1 MSGERGDT
9 KNGGAGWP
17 AVTLSLDRNRPGAVS
32 VRAAMWPTLKLET
45 EERWFDELY
54 VWTEGFQP
62 GTMQRARIQLNALG
76 KGFALLEREKV
87 RRVGVTL
94 SFGTVERCLD
104 LVTDAFDA
112 HRFHT
117 HRIVVLL
124 RGQLDRLRSPYRV
137 RGFIDWLR
145 SMHVPVGYRLTSPRV
160 SMEMRAIDLVQPD
173 FAKLL
178 APTSKRPEFWEDVLL
193 EARAAGLRADRLIVA
208 GIETREQRALAVAAG
223 FGFAQGSAIRPAY
236 DPPSI
241 RTPPTLPPRGEAE
254 ATTDDTSS

>member
-1 MSGERGDT
+1 MSGDKRGAKT
-9 KNGGAGWP
+9 GAGWP
-17 AVTLSLDRNRPGAVS
+17 AVTLSLDRNRPGETS
-32 VRAAMWPTLKLET
+32 VRAAMWPTLTLDT

-62 GTMQRARIQLNALG
+62 GTMQRARIQLNALT
-76 KGFALLEREKV
+76 KAFVLLEREKV

-112 HRFHT
+112 HRFHV

-124 RGQLDRLRSPYRV
+124 RGQLERLRSPYRV
-137 RGFIDWLR
+137 QGFSDWLR
-145 SMHVPVGYRLTSPRV
+145 SQHVPVGYRLAAPRV
-160 SMEMRAIDLVQPD
+160 SMEIKAIDFVQPD

-178 APTSKRPEFWEDVLL
+178 APASKRPEFWEDTVL
-193 EARAAGLRADRLIVA
+193 EARATGLRADRLIVA

-241 RTPPTLPPRGEAE
+241 RTPPTLPPQGAPEA
-254 ATTDDTSS
+254 AIDDTQS

>member
-1 MSGERGDT
+1 MSGEKGDT
-9 KNGGAGWP
+9 HTGAGWP
-17 AVTLSLDRNRPGAVS
+17 AVTLSLDRNRPGDAS
-32 VRAAMWPTLKLET
+32 VRAAMWPTFKLDT
-45 EERWFDELY
+45 DERWFDELY

-62 GTMQRARIQLNALG
+62 GTMQRARIQLNALE
-76 KGFALLEREKV
+76 KAFVLLEREKV
-87 RRVGVTL
+87 RRIGVTL
-94 SFGTVERCLD
+94 SFGTIERCLD

-137 RGFIDWLR
+137 KGCIDWLR
-145 SMHVPVGYRLTSPRV
+145 SQQIPVGYRLSAPRV

-178 APTSKRPEFWEDVLL
+178 APTSRRSEFWEDVLL
-193 EARAAGLRADRLIVA
+193 EARAAGLRAERLIVA
-208 GIETREQRALAVAAG
+208 GIETAEQRALAIQVG

-241 RTPPTLPPRGEAE
+241 RTPPTLSPPGEAQA
-254 ATTDDTSS
+254 ATDETRP

>member
-1 MSGERGDT
+1 MSGEKGDA
-9 KNGGAGWP
+9 KPGAGWP
-17 AVTLSLDRNRPGAVS
+17 AVTLSLDRNRPGETS
-32 VRAAMWPTLKLET
+32 VRAAMWPTLTLDT
-45 EERWFDELY
+45 DERWFDELY

-62 GTMQRARIQLNALG
+62 GTMQRARIQLNALN
-76 KGFALLEREKV
+76 KAFVLLEREKV
-87 RRVGVTL
+87 RRIGVTL

-104 LVTDAFDA
+104 LVTDAVDA

-137 RGFIDWLR
+137 QGFIDWLR
-145 SMHVPVGYRLTSPRV
+145 SMHVPVGYRLSAPRV
-160 SMEMRAIDLVQPD
+160 SMELRAIDLVQPD

-178 APTSKRPEFWEDVLL
+178 APTSKRPEFWDDVLL
-193 EARAAGLRADRLIVA
+193 EARVAGLRADRLIVA
-208 GIETREQRALAVAAG
+208 GIETREQRALAVQAG

-241 RTPPTLPPRGEAE
+241 RTPPTLPPHGAPEA
-254 ATTDDTSS
+254 AIDDTQS

>member
-1 MSGERGDT
+1 MSGEKDDAKT
-9 KNGGAGWP
+9 GAGWP
-17 AVTLSLDRNRPGAVS
+17 AVTLSLDRNRPGDTS
-32 VRAAMWPTLKLET
+32 VRAAMWPTLKLDT
-45 EERWFDELY
+45 DERWFDELY

-62 GTMQRARIQLNALG
+62 GTMQRARIQLNALN
-76 KGFALLEREKV
+76 KAFVLLEREKV
-87 RRVGVTL
+87 RRIGVTL

-137 RGFIDWLR
+137 QSFIDWLR
-145 SMHVPVGYRLTSPRV
+145 SMHVPVGYRLSAPRV
-160 SMEMRAIDLVQPD
+160 SMELRAIDLVQPD

-178 APTSKRPEFWEDVLL
+178 APASKRPEFWEDVLL
-193 EARAAGLRADRLIVA
+193 EARVAGLRTDRLIVA
-208 GIETREQRALAVAAG
+208 GIETREQRALAVQAG
-223 FGFAQGSAIRPAY
+223 FGFAQGSAIRRAY

-241 RTPPTLPPRGEAE
+241 RTPPTLPPQGAPEA
-254 ATTDDTSS
+254 AIDDTQS

>member
-1 MSGERGDT
+1 MSGEKGDA
-9 KNGGAGWP
+9 KPGAGWP
-17 AVTLSLDRNRPGAVS
+17 AVTLSLDRNRPGDTS
-32 VRAAMWPTLKLET
+32 VRAAMWPTFKLDT
-45 EERWFDELY
+45 DERWFDELY

-62 GTMQRARIQLNALG
+62 GTMQRARIQLNALE
-76 KGFALLEREKV
+76 KAFVLLEREKV

-112 HRFHT
+112 HRFHA

-137 RGFIDWLR
+137 KGCIDWLR
-145 SMHVPVGYRLTSPRV
+145 SQQIPVGYRLSAPRV

-178 APTSKRPEFWEDVLL
+178 APTSKRPELWEDVLL
-193 EARAAGLRADRLIVA
+193 EARAAGLRAERLIVA
-208 GIETREQRALAVAAG
+208 GIETREQRALAVHAG

-241 RTPPTLPPRGEAE
+241 RTPATLPPGGGRD
-254 ATTDDTSS
+254 ATADDTRS